1 MKFPIGIQD
10 FKTLRNDGF
19 VYVDKTGLLRVLST
33 YLVLTEK
40 QQSEGRAD
48 CIIETKKG
56 IYSFEFK
63 LDGTADDALR
73 QIEDKGYARPY
84 YSDQRPVRKIG
95 VNFSSQSGTI
105 DDWKE
110 A

>member
-48 CIIETKKG
+48 CIIETKK
-56 IYSFEFK
+56 
-63 LDGTADDALR
+63 
-73 QIEDKGYARPY
+73 
-84 YSDQRPVRKIG
+84 
-95 VNFSSQSGTI
+95 
-105 DDWKE
+105 
-110 A
+110 